1 MNRRR
6 CMAGLLVS
14 ATYSHG
20 AAQAEPSWLKPGP
33 RVPDVVLQDH
43 TGASHALG
51 SLCRRPVGI
60 SFFYTGC
67 ASICPPQTAAMR
79 ALRARLDAAAVQADD
94 RSPLLLSISLDPL
107 GDSPDALRAY
117 ATRFGARLG
126 LDAGWLMLTGAP
138 RSLERV
144 WRSFDAPVGQPA
156 DHTALLWVGDAT
168 AGKWTRASALSP
180 TARLVDLFTRG
191 LA

>member
-6 CMAGLLVS
+6 CMAGLLGS
-14 ATYSHG
+14 ATFSHG
-20 AAQAEPSWLKPGP
+20 AAQAQPSWLKPGP

-43 TGASHALG
+43 TGQSHALG
-51 SLCRRPVGI
+51 ALCRRPVGI

-79 ALRARLDAAAVQADD
+79 ELRAQLDAAAVQANG

-117 ATRFGARLG
+117 AKRFGAHLG
-126 LDAGWLMLTGAP
+126 LDPGWLMLTGEP
-138 RSLERV
+138 RALERV